1 MQNLDKVEIQ
11 INKGTKSK
19 LQDFVTMVKSF
30 QILNEG
36 YDVFQITEHVIK
48 KTGLYTELKKD
59 GTPEGIAR
67 IENIE
72 ELLNGMRDFV
82 EEQKELA
89 DTTGSLA
96 EFLEDVA
103 LATDWI
109 KKLAM
114 KIKSL

>member
-1 MQNLDKVEIQ
+1 MLRLNGFISW
-11 INKGTKSK
+11 NC
-19 LQDFVTMVKSF
+19 FVNWNSLFHQQKTF
-30 QILNEG
+30 LNW
-36 YDVFQITEHVIK
+36 ITELNKIK
-48 KTGLYTELKKD
+48 YTGRITDKDSKVTITKKD

-103 LATDWI
+103 EEITAI
-109 KKLAM
+109 KL
-114 KIKSL
+114 